1 MAENRKEQEVL
12 MVMRKVLTSIIKETT
27 PPPGQRH
34 PLSDNVITDVR
45 MCLGLITARERE
57 LADIQ
62 GIPQER
68 PYFTDEPQAEK
79 VVPFHSIR
87 KSDTKPDEE

>member
-1 MAENRKEQEVL
+1 MTENRKEREIL

-27 PPPGQRH
+27 PQPGQRH
-34 PLSDNVITDVR
+34 PLSDKVKTDVR

-57 LADIQ
+57 LADIE

-68 PYFTDEPQAEK
+68 PHFTDEPRAEK
-79 VVPFHSIR
+79 VVPFHGIR
-87 KSDTKPDEE
+87 KSDAKPDGD

>member
-1 MAENRKEQEVL
+1 MTEDRKEKEIL

-34 PLSDNVITDVR
+34 PLSNTVITDIR

-68 PYFTDEPQAEK
+68 PYFTDEPQVEK
-79 VVPFHSIR
+79 VVSFNSIR
-87 KSDTKPDEE
+87 KSETKSDKE